1 MQLRDD
7 DDDDGEENDEE
18 ESVDNSG
25 QFDPLFTAA
34 VRVHSG
40 AAGGPPRGSGSSAG
54 HHLRTVSSSRLRRC
68 RFVISDR
75 RV

>member
-34 VRVHSG
+34 PRVVHDGG
-40 AAGGPPRGSGSSAG
+40 ALRGS
-54 HHLRTVSSSRLRRC
+54 SSST
-68 RFVISDR
+68 
-75 RV
+75 